1 MRTSTFLT
9 AAAAFTIAAA
19 QDLATA
25 LSGQESLSTL
35 VDLLGQFQNTT
46 DFLASQEDV

>member
-1 MRTSTFLT
+1 MRISISLA
-9 AAAAFTIAAA
+9 AAAAFTIATA

-35 VDLLGQFQNTT
+35 VDLLGQVQNTT